1 MTPPTLTCRTL
12 TVASLCLVAWFGAL
26 PAQAVEAASFE
37 IVAREGKLAPETLE
51 VPAGVRLKLTLR
63 NEGKA
68 AVEFESKELRLEKVL
83 GPNASAVVT
92 VQALKPGRYKLV
104 DEFNEASSK
113 MLIVAR

>member
-1 MTPPTLTCRTL
+1 MTHLPRSRHTLTA
-12 TVASLCLVAWFGAL
+12 ASLCLAAWMSAL
-26 PAQAVEAASFE
+26 PAQAAETASFE

-68 AVEFESKELRLEKVL
+68 AVEFESKELRIEKVL

-104 DEFNEASSK
+104 DEFHEATSK
-113 MLIVAR
+113 MLVIAK